1 VPIVAAYLIGASSIG
16 ARLARSRLTLVV
28 GIALGAGQF
37 LGFAQTLRRFT
48 VGSNGPFRYWA
59 NAPWAPPFGALPV
72 TLAFIAVLVVWLIW
86 MLGPTPE
93 DLEPVS

>member
-1 VPIVAAYLIGASSIG
+1 MCIRDSLIGASSIG

-28 GIALGAGQF
+28 GIALGVGQF